1 MTGKAVSA
9 ISGKAVSA
17 IELNSDQSVKALRF
31 ADGTNATADVYVSA
45 MPVDVLKR
53 LIPAK
58 WSRAPYFRQ
67 LDELEGVP
75 VINLQVCL
83 CLYVCT
89 HTHTHTHTH
98 TQSAALV

>member
-1 MTGKAVSA
+1 M
-9 ISGKAVSA
+9 GKAVSA

-31 ADGTNATADVYVSA
+31 ADGTNATADFYVSA

-67 LDELEGVP
+67 LDELEGIP
-75 VINLQVCL
+75 VINLQVCVSV
-83 CLYVCT
+83 YVCT
-89 HTHTHTHTH
+89 HTHTHAQAHTH